1 MNLSPAATDYLLTLA
16 DDEHMIGA
24 RHTSWIGMGPFL
36 EEDLAFCSIAQDELG
51 HAIALYRLVSNDTST
66 TGVAVDALALG
77 RSESDYRSSWLCE
90 WPTDDWAS
98 ALLRH
103 WLYDL
108 AEDLRWQN
116 VAHSSISELAD
127 LVPGV
132 QREEAF
138 HRQHAASLLDRVL
151 DDAGTDR
158 RSERSSNAP
167 SMNSPRSQTVSGPPR
182 YWRRMPSPK
191 VSLPS
196 RSPNSPC
203 GGTPPSK
210 PSSPASACGPTS
222 PPRPSPIAPRAA
234 SISPRS
240 SSTSMLFAWRI
251 PTPSGET
258 FEVCRV
264 RVLM

>member
-1 MNLSPAATDYLLTLA
+1 MNLSPAAADYLLTLA

-51 HAIALYRLVSNDTST
+51 HAIALYRLISGDTST

-77 RSESDYRSSWLCE
+77 RSETDYRSSWLCE

-116 VAHSSISELAD
+116 VAGSSITELAD

-132 QREEAF
+132 EREEAF
-138 HRQHAASLLDRVL
+138 HRLHATSLLDRVL
-151 DDAGTDR
+151 DAPGPTDARGQLQQALDELAPVADSLWVAPKLEADAVAEGVAAVTFAELAMRWHTKVQAELARLGLRADITPSPQTDRTR
-158 RSERSSNAP
+158 RSEHFTAFHLDLNA
-167 SMNSPRSQTVSGPPR
+167 
-182 YWRRMPSPK
+182 
-191 VSLPS
+191 
-196 RSPNSPC
+196 
-203 GGTPPSK
+203 
-210 PSSPASACGPTS
+210 
-222 PPRPSPIAPRAA
+222 
-234 SISPRS
+234 
-240 SSTSMLFAWRI
+240 
-251 PTPSGET
+251 
-258 FEVCRV
+258 V
-264 RVLM
+264 RVEDPNAVW